1 MLAPNNS
8 KSILLIRAGR
18 LGDTIWATSAIEPL
32 RQHYGPD
39 VEIDLLIHRGMEG
52 LFRHDPRIRNIF
64 QIHHRSLP
72 IVLTKAK
79 RNVLSWSRKKPYDLA
94 VDLETGTDF
103 LPLMARIIAHKKV
116 IARDVLKDVPPMATH
131 AVSYLR
137 QVLSFCVPQELAL
150 SACPTLVV
158 SDESINSFERFGIHG
173 NYCVLHPGNSLVAR
187 NKPALRSW
195 PIKHWRTLIGLL
207 SEYFPDLQVVLV
219 GEPKEMS
226 YVDSIAAASPR
237 ILNLCGHTSL
247 PELMEI
253 ISKANF
259 LVSSDTGPSH
269 LAAALGTPVISLFG
283 PTDPELT
290 GPLSCKKDRI
300 TVLRTNLSC
309 SPCINHPDFD
319 TCRSAR
325 CMEYLNPNQVVNAAS
340 TIGRF

>member
-1 MLAPNNS
+1 
-8 KSILLIRAGR
+8 
-18 LGDTIWATSAIEPL
+18 
-32 RQHYGPD
+32 
-39 VEIDLLIHRGMEG
+39 MEG
-52 LFRHDPRIRNIF
+52 LFRHDWRIRNIF

-72 IVLTKAK
+72 IVLSKAK
-79 RNVLSWSRKKPYDLA
+79 RNVLSWSRTKPYDLA

-103 LPLMARIIAHKKV
+103 LPLMARIMAHKKV
-116 IARDVLKDVPPMATH
+116 LARDVLKGVPPMATH

-150 SACPTLVV
+150 SAYPTLVV
-158 SDESINSFERFGIHG
+158 SDEGTNSFGRFGIQG

-207 SEYFPDLQVVLV
+207 SEEFSNLQVVLV
-219 GEPKEMS
+219 GDPKETTH
-226 YVDSIAAASPR
+226 VDSIATGFPR
-237 ILNLCGHTSL
+237 ILNLCNRTSL

-253 ISKANF
+253 VSKASF

-290 GPLSCKKDRI
+290 GPFGCKKGRI
-300 TVLRTNLSC
+300 TVLRANLSC
-309 SPCINHPDFD
+309 SPCINHPDFGA
-319 TCRSAR
+319 CRSAR
-325 CMEYLNPNQVVNAAS
+325 CMEDLNPNQVVSAAS
-340 TIGRF
+340 TIGRFQV